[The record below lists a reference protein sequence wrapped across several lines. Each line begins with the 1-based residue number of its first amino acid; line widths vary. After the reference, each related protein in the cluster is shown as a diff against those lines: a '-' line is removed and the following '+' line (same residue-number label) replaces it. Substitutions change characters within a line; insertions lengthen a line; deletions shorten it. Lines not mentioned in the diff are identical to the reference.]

1 MYIVYLGEYFQTITK
16 HPRRSHAT
24 NLNNNSYKE
33 RKADHVVVYTSTYT
47 YIRATNQLTNQHN
60 NSCPCRHSL
69 REPCESQEEYNV
81 VTAPAT
87 ASSLFSEHLYH
98 RNDARI
104 PPRVLLCFCCW
115 CCCRLC
121 WRFLHCRW
129 MIFLVLRYK
138 ATQFVWLWCKRA
150 LTQSHSLF
158 DSLLQHL
165 RRQQSVAVAEN
176 KFWLNCCLNI
186 GIAFSLLAKVKRG
199 RRLVQSARVLFFLVF
214 WFLKKTYF
222 WKYFL
227 LNSPRDQKDQQE

>member
-81 VTAPAT
+81 VTTPAT

-104 PPRVLLCFCCW
+104 PPRVCYAFVVDVAAACFGGFFIADGW
-115 CCCRLC
+115 Y
-121 WRFLHCRW
+121 FL
-129 MIFLVLRYK
+129 FFN
-138 ATQFVWLWCKRA
+138 T
-150 LTQSHSLF
+150 
-158 DSLLQHL
+158 
-165 RRQQSVAVAEN
+165 
-176 KFWLNCCLNI
+176 
-186 GIAFSLLAKVKRG
+186 
-199 RRLVQSARVLFFLVF
+199 RRL
-214 WFLKKTYF
+214 
-222 WKYFL
+222 
-227 LNSPRDQKDQQE
+227 NSFGCDVKEHSHNLTLSLTLCYSIWGGSSQ

>member
-1 MYIVYLGEYFQTITK
+1 MHVYSIS
-16 HPRRSHAT
+16 RRIFS
-24 NLNNNSYKE
+24 NNNKTPTQITCHQLKQQQQLGKE
-33 RKADHVVVYTSTYT
+33 SRPCCCIHKHIY
-47 YIRATNQLTNQHN
+47 YIGTTNQHN
-60 NSCPCRHSL
+60 NSCPCRHSM

-87 ASSLFSEHLYH
+87 ASSWFSEHLYH

-158 DSLLQHL
+158 DSLLQHS

-176 KFWLNCCLNI
+176 MF
-186 GIAFSLLAKVKRG
+186 G
-199 RRLVQSARVLFFLVF
+199 
-214 WFLKKTYF
+214 
-222 WKYFL
+222 
-227 LNSPRDQKDQQE
+227 